1 MRINKYISSTGFC
14 SRRMAEQYILE
25 GRVKV
30 NGELATIQT
39 VIEEKDIVT
48 IDEQIIKQRIPEVYI
63 LFNKPV
69 GITCT
74 TEHHVEGNIIDYIN
88 YPERIFP
95 VGRLDKDSTGAILLT
110 NDGDIVNTLLREEN
124 GHDKEYEV
132 SVDRKLTDEFLEH
145 IRQGVQIYNPVTN
158 RYVVTKPC
166 KVTKISQRKFKIIL
180 TQGYNR
186 QIRRMC
192 SAYRYHVQ
200 TLKRV
205 RFMNLTLQGLN
216 EGQWRALTQDEIDY
230 LKQFK

>member
-145 IRQGVQIYNPVTN
+145 LRQGVQIYNPVTN